1 MNNHLIIVAGGTG
14 SRMGAEL
21 PKQFLEIQKKPIL
34 LHTLERFHSFD
45 PHLQIVIVLHPD
57 YADYWRD
64 LAQTLQVTI
73 PHTIVKGG
81 KERFDSVRNGLLA
94 ITSDS
99 GIVGIHDAV
108 RPLVSLKTF
117 ETCYNAAR
125 IHGAAIPVTP
135 VNDSLRYVDQDGNR
149 IADRSRFRLVQTP
162 QCFEISLLRKAFEQP
177 YHPSFTDDASVV
189 ESLGV
194 SLHLVEGNRE
204 NFKIT
209 TPEDLRL
216 ADVLLNF

>member
-14 SRMGAEL
+14 TRMGSEL

-45 PHLQIVIVLHPD
+45 PKLQIVIVLHPD
-57 YADYWRD
+57 YADYWKD
-64 LAQTLQVTI
+64 LVNELGVTI

-81 KERFDSVRNGLLA
+81 QTRFDSVRNGLLS
-94 ITSDS
+94 ITSED
-99 GIVGIHDAV
+99 GVVGIHDAV
-108 RPLVSLKTF
+108 RPLVSVKTF
-117 ETCYNAAR
+117 ETCFNDAR
-125 IHGAAIPVTP
+125 IYGNAIPVVP
-135 VNDSLRYVDQDGNR
+135 INDSIRYVDEGKNQ
-149 IADRSRFRLVQTP
+149 IADRSKFRLVQTP
-162 QCFEISLLRKAFEQP
+162 QCFELSLLRKAFEQP
-177 YHPSFTDDASVV
+177 YHPSFTDDASVI

-204 NFKIT
+204 NIKIT

-216 ADVLLNF
+216 ASILLNF

>member
-1 MNNHLIIVAGGTG
+1 MDNHLIIVAGGTG

-21 PKQFLEIQKKPIL
+21 PKQFLEIQNKPIL

-45 PHLQIVIVLHPD
+45 PHLHIVIVLHPD

-64 LAQTLQVTI
+64 LAKTLGVSI

-81 KERFDSVRNGLLA
+81 KERFDSVRNGLSA
-94 ITSDS
+94 IDS
-99 GIVGIHDAV
+99 AEGIVGIHDAV
-108 RPLVSLKTF
+108 RPLVARQTF
-117 ETCYNAAR
+117 ETCYNSAR
-125 IHGAAIPVTP
+125 MHGSAIPV
-135 VNDSLRYVDQDGNR
+135 VAINDSIRYVEHGKNQ
-149 IADRSRFRLVQTP
+149 IADRSKFRLVQTP
-162 QCFEISLLRKAFEQP
+162 QCFELSLLRKAFEQP

-204 NFKIT
+204 NIKIT